1 MYKNYL
7 KWQQFISEEKKYF
20 FPYILIILSLILSW
34 FVLKDLYYKNIDLSE
49 SLNTATEEM
58 KTKEQ
63 TLKNYNDIKAKI
75 DTNAEE
81 KRVMDKYA
89 WDFKEY
95 AIIESIFSKSKF
107 STNQFV
113 WIWAYVSIKNLNV
126 TKWEKLTNSLNMA
139 NITINLEAQNLQELK
154 IFLESLVNDKENSR
168 FLIKD
173 FSAPFDSKN
182 TWSSMQATVNLWMY
196 YLEK

>member
-7 KWQQFISEEKKYF
+7 KGQQFISEEKKYF

-89 WDFKEY
+89 GDFKEY

-113 WIWAYVSIKNLNV
+113 GIGAYVSIKNLNV
-126 TKWEKLTNSLNMA
+126 TKGEKLTNSLNMA

-182 TWSSMQATVNLWMY
+182 TGSSMQATVNLGMY